1 MFIAFNYAP
10 TDHFYNSTL
19 NKYMTKGVSL
29 YSEHEKS
36 VQRCLSKFISPEGIV
51 NGSELRENWFSTENT
66 DT

>member
-29 YSEHEKS
+29 YSENEKS
-36 VQRCLSKFISPEGIV
+36 VQRCLSKYISPEGIV
-51 NGSELRENWFSTENT
+51 NGSELRENWFSIPI
-66 DT
+66 